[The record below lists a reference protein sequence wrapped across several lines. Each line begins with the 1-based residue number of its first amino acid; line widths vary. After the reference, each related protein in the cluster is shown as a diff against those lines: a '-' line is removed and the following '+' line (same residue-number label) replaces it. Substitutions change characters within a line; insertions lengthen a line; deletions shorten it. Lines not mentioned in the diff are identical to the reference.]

1 MISRH
6 CLVCGGTRPHLK
18 LWIIL
23 SPTFSMS
30 LQTIKRSCPPPCQSV
45 ATLCWEY
52 YLVRLAKKTR
62 RQALTERFNE
72 LSRRVGMSVP
82 GRQARH
88 MGDLVSLKKAEAW
101 PEGIQQFRK

>member
-1 MISRH
+1 M
-6 CLVCGGTRPHLK
+6 
-18 LWIIL
+18 
-23 SPTFSMS
+23 
-30 LQTIKRSCPPPCQSV
+30 
-45 ATLCWEY
+45 
-52 YLVRLAKKTR
+52 RLAKKTR